1 MQGATTVGSFVSFI
15 IGMLMMLS
23 PLKMLSN
30 VNAQLQNGLAAAE
43 SVFHLLDTPLEAD
56 PGTQTIARARGG
68 IDFETVDF
76 RYPGGESDALH
87 DINLH
92 VEPGQ
97 TVALVGTS
105 GGGKTTLAGLLPRF
119 HTPTRGCIRIDG
131 IDIQDLTLASL
142 RAQIAIVSQETLLFN
157 DTVAAN
163 IAYGL
168 KNTASEADIV
178 AAAEAA
184 HAMDFIREMPQGL
197 ATPIGENGA
206 RLSGGQRQR
215 ISIARA
221 LLKDA
226 PILLLDEATSALDTE
241 SERLVQIAIDNL
253 KRGRTTLTIAHRLST
268 IANADRVVV
277 MDQGRIAEVGTHA
290 ELLALDGIYCRLHR
304 MQFGT
309 ADAAPTATVA
319 PVADALI

>member
-1 MQGATTVGSFVSFI
+1 
-15 IGMLMMLS
+15 
-23 PLKMLSN
+23 
-30 VNAQLQNGLAAAE
+30 
-43 SVFHLLDTPLEAD
+43 
-56 PGTQTIARARGG
+56 
-68 IDFETVDF
+68 
-76 RYPGGESDALH
+76 
-87 DINLH
+87 
-92 VEPGQ
+92 
-97 TVALVGTS
+97 
-105 GGGKTTLAGLLPRF
+105 
-119 HTPTRGCIRIDG
+119 
-131 IDIQDLTLASL
+131 
-142 RAQIAIVSQETLLFN
+142 
-157 DTVAAN
+157 
-163 IAYGL
+163 
-168 KNTASEADIV
+168 
-178 AAAEAA
+178 
-184 HAMDFIREMPQGL
+184 MDFIREMPQGL

-309 ADAAPTATVA
+309 ADPATQR
-319 PVADALI
+319 PQ